1 MVVLALDGIA
11 GTGAARAESCANLA
25 ARTVSLSG
33 DVNGERAALGE
44 WAVSIWSAL
53 LSAYRGLGPLD
64 AARGSSERGPT
75 LAFVERVKAGAWYCP
90 ESDIV
95 YVSVSLVDY
104 AYRGRGADGADFL
117 GFVLAHELAHRRF
130 DRGAREFG
138 VGCSA
143 NDPLTEA
150 RADRRAV
157 FLLATARNPWTGR
170 GFSPF
175 ELARRD
181 SLAAFYEAELEW
193 ESTCP
198 AVSRRLDA
206 ARVAIDRVGELAQ
219 TWDVALILAAAG
231 RAGDEVALSLMEGL
245 GDAAGADGWDAVP
258 ELKLLRAKLHLDR
271 VAAVGW
277 CPAGWPR
284 MGLDPD
290 PCTLGCQVLAP
301 AYPRLGTFDL
311 AGLRG
316 ESVDVPRELEAARVE
331 IEAAKKAGLEPAVVA
346 GVEVCH
352 AYWSRAPSRGLTLL
366 KHLEAW
372 LGRAPPAVQA
382 VVRANRVALKLQL
395 AIVEEPAPMM
405 SDEWHF
411 RIGAFMPSVGASVGG
426 DGGFEPVNLAI
437 GTCPVSRDPQLSFKS
452 GKVDIA
458 RRGAC
463 VDVLGA
469 RFEIAIEPLVLTP
482 ASRSLERWR
491 AACGLGTVPLT
502 ADDGTVFLGTRC
514 SRAAGDEMWVLA
526 VHGDKVERAL
536 LVSRNR

>member
-1 MVVLALDGIA
+1 MWVTLVA
-11 GTGAARAESCANLA
+11 
-25 ARTVSLSG
+25 
-33 DVNGERAALGE
+33 
-44 WAVSIWSAL
+44 
-53 LSAYRGLGPLD
+53 AYRVLGPVEATRAD
-64 AARGSSERGPT
+64 GRGERGPT
-75 LAFVERVKAGAWYCP
+75 LAFVESVKAGAWYCP
-90 ESDIV
+90 ESDTV
-95 YVSVSLVDY
+95 HVAVSLVDY

-117 GFVLAHELAHRRF
+117 GFVLAHELAHRKF
-130 DRGAREFG
+130 DRGVREFG

-157 FLLATARNPWTGR
+157 FLLATARNPSTGR

-206 ARVAIDRVGELAQ
+206 ARAAIDRIGELAQ

-231 RAGDEVALSLMEGL
+231 PVGDEVALSLLEGL
-245 GDAAGADGWDAVP
+245 GDASGVDGWDAVP
-258 ELKLLRAKLHLDR
+258 ELELLRAKLHLDR

-277 CPAGWPR
+277 CPPGWPR
-284 MGLDPD
+284 MGIEPD
-290 PCTLGCQVLAP
+290 PCTLGCQVVAP

-311 AGLRG
+311 QGMRG
-316 ESVDVPRELEAARVE
+316 EGVDVRRELEAARVE
-331 IEAAKKAGLEPAVVA
+331 IEAARKAGLEPSVVA

-352 AYWSRAPSRGLTLL
+352 AYWSGAPSRGLTLV
-366 KHLEAW
+366 KQLEAW
-372 LGRAPPAVQA
+372 VGAATPS
-382 VVRANRVALKLQL
+382 VRAVLGANKAALKLQR
-395 AIVEEPAPMM
+395 AILEEPAPMM

-411 RIGAFMPSVGASVGG
+411 RIGPFVPRASVSPRVEI
-426 DGGFEPVNLAI
+426 GFEPANLAI
-437 GTCPVSRDPQLSFKS
+437 GTCPVSRDPHMSFKS
-452 GKVDIA
+452 GKVNIA

-463 VDVLGA
+463 VDVLGP
-469 RFEIAIEPLVLTP
+469 RFAIVVEPLVLTP
-482 ASRSLERWR
+482 ASRSLESWR
-491 AACGLGTVPLT
+491 AACGIGALPLT

-514 SRAAGDEMWVLA
+514 SRAIGDEMWVLA
-526 VHGDKVERAL
+526 ARGDKVERAL